1 MDHDQAFAISSAR
14 APGKLSFKWTGPA
27 YFDVVLE
34 DRGLH
39 AVSNVHG
46 IVSGST
52 DLPIGFFEDPAENWR
67 GWPGAKE
74 WQSYEGDFQLKA
86 TADGKDHVFL
96 FVSLAAGLSD
106 DQWRAQATLVLEA
119 GQLDRFVKDFHAFLL
134 VEPRAA

>member
-14 APGKLSFKWTGPA
+14 SPGKLSLRWTGPS

-46 IVSGST
+46 VVSGST
-52 DLPIGFFEDPAENWR
+52 DLPTGFLEDLAENWR
-67 GWPGAKE
+67 GWRGAKE

-86 TADGKDHVFL
+86 TADGRGHVFL
-96 FVSLAAGLSD
+96 LVSLAAGLSD
-106 DQWRAQATLVLEA
+106 DRWRAQATLVLEA
-119 GQLDRFVKDFHAFLL
+119 GQLDSFAKDFHAFLRA
-134 VEPRAA
+134 EPRAA